1 MQSIPDGN
9 LGEIERS
16 KAEMEAFRK
25 RRKSARKKEER
36 VITAVKCPK
45 CEQMIANV
53 KEHAC
58 LTQS

>member
-25 RRKSARKKEER
+25 RRKSARKRKRESSLLSNAPSVNR
-36 VITAVKCPK
+36 
-45 CEQMIANV
+45 
-53 KEHAC
+53 
-58 LTQS
+58 